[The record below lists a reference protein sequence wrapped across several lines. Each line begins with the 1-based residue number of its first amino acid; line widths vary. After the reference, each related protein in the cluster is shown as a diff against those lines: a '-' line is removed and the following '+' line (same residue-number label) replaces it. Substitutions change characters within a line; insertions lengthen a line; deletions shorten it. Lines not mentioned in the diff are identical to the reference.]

1 MAGTTRRETDEQS
14 ARMQHL
20 AWYQMQRREGST
32 AHDLSDVP
40 VVQGMSSP
48 RLQQILWEEKLYDLE
63 ILFRYRGITRREDL
77 IRLDTAEQA
86 VIVRKA
92 AEFFDV
98 LNVKVDHRVLEDKL
112 DYLFTNNT
120 CGRQP
125 NTNIRLSY
133 LQAPDHATAVK
144 KALEPALY
152 NAIPIYGEQRYW
164 ACKERLQRGTEL
176 IKAACLEAAKGL
188 ADLVAMEG
196 VSEKD
201 PWVYE
206 TLKAAKK
213 SMRDV
218 ILWFCV
224 GVVGGLDSKEAL
236 NILFQ
241 DICKQAGCDGHAR
254 DDLLN
259 AFQHTTGPKGL
270 DMTNKRQQFIRM
282 LEAQAKADAA
292 RGSKD
297 KPSDDE
303 AERDQRVELQLDQIS
318 TKMQMEQIS
327 EMLNT
332 LMLDMK
338 EVKDKLP

>member
-1 MAGTTRRETDEQS
+1 MNQQHARRQT
-14 ARMQHL
+14 L
-20 AWYQMQRREGST
+20 AWYQMERRQGST

-40 VVQGMSSP
+40 AAQGMSSP

-63 ILFRYRGITRREDL
+63 ILFRYRGVTRREDL
-77 IRLDTAEQA
+77 IRLDTQEQA

-98 LNVKVDHRVLEDKL
+98 LNVKVDHSVLEDKL
-112 DYLFTNNT
+112 DYLFTINT
-120 CGRQP
+120 SGRQP

-133 LQAPDHATAVK
+133 LQAPDHATEVK

-152 NAIPIYGEQRYW
+152 NAIPIYGVQSYW
-164 ACKERLQRGTEL
+164 ACKERLQRGNEL
-176 IKAACLEAAKGL
+176 IKAACLETTRGL
-188 ADLVAMEG
+188 AGLVAMDEKMPLN
-196 VSEKD
+196 SEN
-201 PWVYE
+201 YE

-213 SMRDV
+213 SVRNL
-218 ILWFCV
+218 IFWYCV
-224 GVVGGLDSKEAL
+224 GVVGGLESKEAL

-241 DICKQAGCDGHAR
+241 DICKQARCDEHAR
-254 DDLLN
+254 DELLN
-259 AFQHTTGPKGL
+259 AFHNITGPKGL
-270 DMTNKRQQFIRM
+270 DMANKQQQYIRM
-282 LEAQAKADAA
+282 LEAKAKADAA

-297 KPSDDE
+297 EPSDDE
-303 AERDQRVELQLDQIS
+303 AEHDQRVELQLDQIS
-318 TKMQMEQIS
+318 TQMQMEQIS